1 MTIRLIPTR
10 NCNGM
15 KNCHMHGYTPR
26 CVRVASTW
34 RVRALRVVCACH
46 VRDVRVAF
54 ASRLRKCA

>member
-34 RVRALRVVCACH
+34 RVRALRVVCACR
-46 VRDVRVAF
+46 VRAMCVT
-54 ASRLRKCA
+54 CA